1 MAKSADE
8 TKNLAGSS
16 LWMLKSMDFGA
27 LPVLVGLALI
37 AVAFQLANPNFLTP
51 LNLTNL
57 MAQISGT
64 GIISVGVILVLLIG
78 EIDLSVGSVSGM
90 TAAIMAVLATVYHL
104 PTVLAIFIAIFAGIL
119 VGTIQGFF
127 VAKVHVPA
135 FVVTLAGLLV
145 WQGAQLLVLG
155 DAGTINLRDPMIKAI
170 ANALL
175 PPWLGWGMGVVAAA
189 VVVISSLRGRRKRAR
204 AGLVVQSI
212 SLEIARLVFITFGIL
227 FAIWIMNNDRNQLA
241 TGQPI
246 RGVPACVLIFIGFVI
261 LFYLITHYSVF
272 GRHIFTVGGNAEAS
286 RRASIDVDA
295 VRMIVFA
302 LCSGISACG
311 GIVFASR
318 LNAVNYGSGGGS
330 VMMNAIAAAVIGG
343 TSLFGGR
350 GSTWAALLGA
360 LVIGSINNGMDLLS
374 FPSSI
379 KYIVT
384 GVVLLLAVILDA
396 VSRERR
402 RRAGKG

>member
-1 MAKSADE
+1 MAKSAGE
-8 TKNLAGSS
+8 IKS
-16 LWMLKSMDFGA
+16 LVDSPLRTLKSIDFGS

-37 AVAFQLANPNFLTP
+37 AIAFQLANPNFLTP
-51 LNLTNL
+51 LNLANL

-64 GIISVGVILVLLIG
+64 GIISVGVILILLIG

-104 PTVLAIFIAIFAGIL
+104 PAALAILIAIIAGVI

-127 VAKVHVPA
+127 VAKIHVPA

-145 WQGAQLLVLG
+145 WQGVQLLVLG

-170 ANALL
+170 ANALV
-175 PPWLGWGMGVVAAA
+175 PPWLGWVIGVLAT
-189 VVVISSLRGRRKRAR
+189 VVVIASALSRRRKREH
-204 AGLVVQSI
+204 AGLAVQPL
-212 SLEIARLVFITFGIL
+212 SLEFARLFFITLGIL
-227 FAIWIMNNDRNQLA
+227 LAIGIMNIDRNQLA
-241 TGQPI
+241 NGQPI
-246 RGVPACVLIFIGFVI
+246 RGVPASVLIFISFVV
-261 LFYLITHYSVF
+261 LFYLITHYAVF

-286 RRASIDVDA
+286 RRASIDIDA
-295 VRMIVFA
+295 VRIKVFA
-302 LCSGISACG
+302 LCSGIAACG

-374 FPSSI
+374 FPSST

-402 RRAGKG
+402 KRAGKG